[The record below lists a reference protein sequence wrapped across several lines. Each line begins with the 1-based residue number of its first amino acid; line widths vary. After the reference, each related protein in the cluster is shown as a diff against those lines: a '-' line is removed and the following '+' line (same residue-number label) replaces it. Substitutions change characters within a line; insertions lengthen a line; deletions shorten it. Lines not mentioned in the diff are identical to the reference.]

1 MGTTNCTP
9 YMTTEKTAGSLL
21 NSPTGFPSKKQVFH
35 KKRQV
40 FHKKRQVFTHKA
52 FLSFSRNDV
61 FPVMNN

>member
-35 KKRQV
+35 KKEGRSSTKRGRSLLIRRFCH
-40 FHKKRQVFTHKA
+40 FHGMMCFQ
-52 FLSFSRNDV
+52 S
-61 FPVMNN
+61 